1 MSFGLLLHNRAVC
14 VPPPTSGC
22 SQLTMLSSFHLNVR
36 LRRTRQ
42 PVLLPPYT
50 NHYLTTTQQQQ
61 VKAKPKRTD
70 AISFGELG
78 AALSITQ
85 AALNGGR
92 GKRWVVEYVRRKRG
106 AKVDT
111 LVYSPTG
118 IRFSSKPE
126 LLCFMRGGR
135 EGCALPQRAFSRLP
149 GRHGI
154 TSGQAVA
161 SGIVTDEHKLVRK

>member
-1 MSFGLLLHNRAVC
+1 MLAAHRAI
-14 VPPPTSGC
+14 
-22 SQLTMLSSFHLNVR
+22 
-36 LRRTRQ
+36 
-42 PVLLPPYT
+42 LLPPHCPLAPYLT
-50 NHYLTTTQQQQ
+50 HQPVYLPSHYLTTAQQQQQQ

-78 AALSITQ
+78 AALSITE